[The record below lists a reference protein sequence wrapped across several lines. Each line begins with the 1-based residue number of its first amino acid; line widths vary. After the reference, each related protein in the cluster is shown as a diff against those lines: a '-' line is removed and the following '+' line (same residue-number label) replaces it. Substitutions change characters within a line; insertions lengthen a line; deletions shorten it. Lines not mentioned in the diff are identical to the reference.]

1 MANKPPTRSEFL
13 DLKQA
18 QAQTSEQ
25 FSERF
30 NEIVNLVE
38 KQEFKNQN
46 VTYLVLFA
54 FVAIVVTVAIEVLVS
69 NRYEQS
75 SYQGINDRIMN
86 INEKLYELENKI
98 ELLKIRN
105 PYLK

>member
-18 QAQTSEQ
+18 QAHTSEQ

-30 NEIVNLVE
+30 TKIENLVE
-38 KQEFKNQN
+38 KQESKNQN
-46 VTYLVLFA
+46 IIYAVLIA
-54 FVAIVVTVAIEVLVS
+54 SVLILAATAAEVISS
-69 NRYEQS
+69 NKYEQS
-75 SYQGINDRIMN
+75 SYDGINDRIMN

-98 ELLKIRN
+98 ELLKIR
-105 PYLK
+105 